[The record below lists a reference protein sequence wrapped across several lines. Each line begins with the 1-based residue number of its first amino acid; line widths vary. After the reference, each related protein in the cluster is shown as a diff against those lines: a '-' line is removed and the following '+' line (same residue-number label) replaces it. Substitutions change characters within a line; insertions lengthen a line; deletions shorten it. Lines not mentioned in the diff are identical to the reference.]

1 MRITILTLFPEMVEP
16 LINSSI
22 LKRAQEKKLV
32 KFEIVNFREFS
43 TNKHKTVDDTPYG
56 GGSGMVL
63 SVEPIY
69 YALESLEKP
78 NHKIL
83 LSPQGTKFDQNKA
96 KQLLSEKHLTFICGH
111 YEGFDERVLEFV
123 DEEISLGDFVMTGGE
138 IAAMAMIDSIVRLIP
153 GVIGSQESFE
163 KDSFYDGQLDYPQ
176 YTKPREFKGLEVP
189 EVLLSGD
196 HAKIEKWR
204 QEMSK
209 KKTLERRPDLIKT
222 NE

>member
-1 MRITILTLFPEMVEP
+1 MKITILTLFPEMVEP

-32 KFEIVNFREFS
+32 KFEVVNFRDFS

-78 NHKIL
+78 NYKIL
-83 LSPQGTKFDQNKA
+83 LSPQGKTFDQTKA
-96 KQLLSEKHLTFICGH
+96 KELLMEKHLTFICGH
-111 YEGFDERVLEFV
+111 YEGFDERVIDFV

-163 KDSFYDGQLDYPQ
+163 KDSFYDGLLDYPQ
-176 YTKPREFKGLEVP
+176 YTKPREFKGLMVP
-189 EVLLSGD
+189 DVLLSGD
-196 HAKIEKWR
+196 HAKIEQWR

-209 KKTLERRPDLIKT
+209 KKTLERRPDLLKS
-222 NE
+222 NK

>member
-1 MRITILTLFPEMVEP
+1 MVEP
-16 LINSSI
+16 LLNSSI

-32 KFEIVNFREFS
+32 KFEIVNFRDFS

-63 SVEPIY
+63 AVEPIF

-83 LSPQGTKFDQNKA
+83 LSPQGVTFDQSKA
-96 KQLLSEKHLTFICGH
+96 KELLKEDHLIFICGH

-138 IAAMAMIDSIVRLIP
+138 IASLAMIDAIVRLIP
-153 GVIGSQESFE
+153 GVLGSQESFVN
-163 KDSFYDGQLDYPQ
+163 DSFYEGLLDYPQ
-176 YTKPREFKGLEVP
+176 YTKPREFQGFKVP
-189 EVLLSGD
+189 DVLLSGD
-196 HAKIEKWR
+196 HAKIDKWR
-204 QEMSK
+204 EEMAK
-209 KKTLERRPDLIKT
+209 KKTLERRPDLLKT

>member
-1 MRITILTLFPEMVEP
+1 MKITILTLFPEMVEP
-16 LINSSI
+16 LLNSSI

-32 KFEIVNFREFS
+32 KFEIVNFRDFS

-63 SVEPIY
+63 AVEPIF

-83 LSPQGTKFDQNKA
+83 LSPQGVTFDQSKA
-96 KQLLSEKHLTFICGH
+96 KELLKEDHLIFICGH

-138 IAAMAMIDSIVRLIP
+138 IASLAMIDAIVRLIP
-153 GVIGSQESFE
+153 GVLGSQESFVN
-163 KDSFYDGQLDYPQ
+163 DSFYEGLLDYPQ
-176 YTKPREFKGLEVP
+176 YTKPREFQGFKVP
-189 EVLLSGD
+189 DVLLSGD
-196 HAKIEKWR
+196 HAKIDKWR
-204 QEMSK
+204 EEMAK
-209 KKTLERRPDLIKT
+209 KKTLERRPDLLKT

>member
-1 MRITILTLFPEMVEP
+1 MKITILTLFPEMVEP

-96 KQLLSEKHLTFICGH
+96 KQLLEEEQLTFICGH

-176 YTKPREFKGLEVP
+176 YTKPREFRGLEVP
-189 EVLLSGD
+189 DVLLSGD

-222 NE
+222 EK

>member
-1 MRITILTLFPEMVEP
+1 MKITILTLFPEMVEP
-16 LINSSI
+16 LLNSSI

-32 KFEIVNFREFS
+32 KFEIVNFRDFS

-63 SVEPIY
+63 AVEPIF

-83 LSPQGTKFDQNKA
+83 LSPQGATFDQSKA
-96 KQLLSEKHLTFICGH
+96 KELLKEDHLIFICGH

-138 IAAMAMIDSIVRLIP
+138 IASLAMIDAIVRLIP
-153 GVIGSQESFE
+153 GVLGSQESFVN
-163 KDSFYDGQLDYPQ
+163 DSFYEGLLDYPQ
-176 YTKPREFKGLEVP
+176 YTKPREFQGFKVP
-189 EVLLSGD
+189 DVLLSGD
-196 HAKIEKWR
+196 HAKIDKWR
-204 QEMSK
+204 EEMAK
-209 KKTLERRPDLIKT
+209 KKTLERRPDLLKT